1 MEIIARTRWG
11 GRVRSR
17 RSIVCRLL
25 LVVAVTIGRVAVCRY
40 ITRLRVLRV
49 YIGIVM
55 IWIGIVLVLTLTVTT
70 RARTGS
76 RGITT
81 RSPLVVVEVAHPV
94 IEPLLNASRI
104 TM

>member
-17 RSIVCRLL
+17 RSVVGRL
-25 LVVAVTIGRVAVCRY
+25 LVVVVTIGGVSIGRY

-49 YIGIVM
+49 YIGIVV

-81 RSPLVVVEVAHPV
+81 RSPLVVVAVAHPG
-94 IEPLLNASRI
+94 IGLQLNA
-104 TM
+104 

>member
-1 MEIIARTRWG
+1 MMEIIARTRWG

-17 RSIVCRLL
+17 RSVVYRL
-25 LVVAVTIGRVAVCRY
+25 LVVVVTITIGGVSVCGY

-49 YIGIVM
+49 NIGIIV
-55 IWIGIVLVLTLTVTT
+55 IRIGIVLVLTLTVTT

-81 RSPLVVVEVAHPV
+81 GSPLVVVEVAHFDM
-94 IEPLLNASRI
+94 EA
-104 TM
+104 

>member
-17 RSIVCRLL
+17 WSIVCRLL
-25 LVVAVTIGRVAVCRY
+25 VVDVITIGRVSVARY

-49 YIGIVM
+49 YVGIVV
-55 IWIGIVLVLTLTVTT
+55 IRIGIVLVLTLTVTT

-81 RSPLVVVEVAHPV
+81 RSPLVVVEVAHTDM
-94 IEPLLNASRI
+94 EA
-104 TM
+104 